1 MFTLSFIS
9 IILKLLNAM
18 DAFSHEMRS
27 RFHTKKYNNNFELKT
42 NVKKIIIILPY
53 KRNADCTS
61 KNRLSEKVKHTEL
74 YKFSGRLAGEY

>member
-42 NVKKIIIILPY
+42 NVKK
-53 KRNADCTS
+53 NNNNTS
-61 KNRLSEKVKHTEL
+61 IQTQRRLHK
-74 YKFSGRLAGEY
+74 